1 MFNGIGEE
9 TTFRAI
15 VARHFA
21 NAKLEI
27 LKLGAMTTSELSED
41 STSWPGKG
49 GFRVVNPRSRSAED
63 PVGTRFISRLLNNF
77 GVDAVNSRFI
87 RTSRNDAVYK
97 IRLN

>member
-41 STSWPGKG
+41 STS
-49 GFRVVNPRSRSAED
+49 
-63 PVGTRFISRLLNNF
+63 
-77 GVDAVNSRFI
+77 
-87 RTSRNDAVYK
+87 
-97 IRLN
+97 